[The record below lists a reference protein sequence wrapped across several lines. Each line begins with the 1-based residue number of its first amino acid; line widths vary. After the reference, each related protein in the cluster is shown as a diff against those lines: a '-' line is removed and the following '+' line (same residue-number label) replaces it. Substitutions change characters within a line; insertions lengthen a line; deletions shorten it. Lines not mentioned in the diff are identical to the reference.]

1 MICSTE
7 FTTQIII
14 MANKRKPK
22 KRKPARKKRRL
33 VRSIPE
39 NNIPFSK
46 YRIEWVD
53 IISDSGWADEKEFH
67 KMKLAHPVNEGWLF
81 SKDKHHVKV
90 FASYDKEDDGS
101 YAFGDRIMI
110 PWACVK
116 KMYKI

>member
-1 MICSTE
+1 
-7 FTTQIII
+7 

-22 KRKPARKKRRL
+22 KRKPTKKRRFL
-33 VRSIPE
+33 KSTQK
-39 NNIPFSK
+39 NGIPFSK

-53 IISDSGWADEKEFH
+53 IISDSGWADEKEFN
-67 KMKLAHPVNEGWLF
+67 KMKLARPVNEGWLF

-90 FASYDKEDDGS
+90 FASYDKDDDGS
-101 YAFGDRIMI
+101 YTFGDRIMI